1 MSFVKIPG
9 IITVRTSSN
18 RLPQKCLL
26 PFGEIN
32 IIEHIIKRAKFYNIE
47 PIICTSS
54 DQSDDIIELIAIN
67 QGVKYFRGSLNNK
80 LKRWFDCA
88 KFFNLEYF
96 HTVDADDPFFDGE
109 LMHLSISKLLE
120 LNCDIVNPTQ
130 SSSAGAASVGYS
142 LKTSIIEK
150 ALIGTSDKTD
160 TEMMWFYIDKV
171 KGVNKYTLEEPEE
184 LSKLNLRLTLD
195 YQEDYWLLSSIQRIL
210 GNLATRD
217 EILNLF
223 NNNPDFTLI
232 NWFRNIEWKNAQDS
246 KKI

>member
-1 MSFVKIPG
+1 MLLQKIPG
-9 IITVRTSSN
+9 IVTVRTSSN
-18 RLPQKCLL
+18 RLPKKCLL

-32 IIEHIIKRAKFYNIE
+32 VIEHIIQRAKFYNIE
-47 PIICTSS
+47 PIICTSV
-54 DQSDDIIELIAIN
+54 DQSDDIIELISKN
-67 QGVKYFRGSLNNK
+67 QGVKCFRGSLNNK

-120 LNCDIVNPTQ
+120 LKCDIVNPTQ

-142 LKTSIIEK
+142 IRTNIIEK
-150 ALIGTSDKTD
+150 ALIGTSDNTD
-160 TEMMWFYIDKV
+160 TEMMWYFIDKV
-171 KGVNKYTLEEPEE
+171 KNVKKYTLDEPVEFV
-184 LSKLNLRLTLD
+184 KLNLRLTLD

-217 EILNLF
+217 EIIKLF
-223 NNNPDFTLI
+223 INNPDFTCI
-232 NWFRNIEWKNAQDS
+232 NWFRNIEWKKAQES